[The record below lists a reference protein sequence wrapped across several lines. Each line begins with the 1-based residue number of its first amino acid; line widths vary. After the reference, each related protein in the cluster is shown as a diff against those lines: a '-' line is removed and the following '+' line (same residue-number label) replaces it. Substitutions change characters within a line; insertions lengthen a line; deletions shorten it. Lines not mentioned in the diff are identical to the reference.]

1 MAARRTVGG
10 ARRVGW
16 VEPLPL
22 KSREPMKSAASTR
35 HASVPEDMA
44 ATACAE
50 ESAPAW
56 TWAGAGGRAGEW
68 VS

>member
-1 MAARRTVGG
+1 M
-10 ARRVGW
+10 
-16 VEPLPL
+16 PL

-35 HASVPEDMA
+35 HASVLEDMA